1 MRFIEYLKKSFYLPI
16 LALIMIILAF
26 IFNTPKEIFVGYK
39 NILLSSSILTTDYIA
54 IGTLGGALVNAA
66 SILILNLVI
75 LRLLN
80 LRMSG
85 LSFFGKNILNS
96 LPIYIGIYLYAFLNK
111 IPVKNLVISLLFSSG
126 ISPLV
131 SYLIFGF
138 DLAYYISIPLG
149 IGAGIV
155 AGLMVPAISSHTIK
169 FHQGYNLF
177 NVGFS
182 LGIISLAFNGVLR
195 AFNLR
200 ASEISILSND
210 HNLFLH
216 HLLAI
221 GFIFFIII
229 SLFLYLFVAILALVL
244 LIAGIILNPKSFKM
258 IPDLYKRSGRLVS
271 DYIRDYGV
279 SIVMINQA
287 SLLTFEILICLIFKI
302 ELNGAIFGTI
312 LAVSGFAG
320 SGLHLKNTSFVML
333 GAILMCLVT
342 KTNITSTSIIIGILF
357 SAGVAPIAGR
367 YGIVA
372 GIIAGMLHIAILPL
386 CRSFQ
391 GGYDLYNNGFCA
403 GFVACILIAIIEA
416 FKKED

>member
-1 MRFIEYLKKSFYLPI
+1 MRFIEYLKKNFYLPI

-54 IGTLGGALVNAA
+54 IGTLGGALVNTA

-85 LSFFGKNILNS
+85 LIYAALYMILGFSFFGKNILNS

-210 HNLFLH
+210 HN
-216 HLLAI
+216 
-221 GFIFFIII
+221 
-229 SLFLYLFVAILALVL
+229 LFLYLFVAILALVL

>member
-85 LSFFGKNILNS
+85 LIYAALYMILGFSFFGKNILNS
-96 LPIYIGIYLYAFLNK
+96 LPIYIGIYLYAFINK

-210 HNLFLH
+210 HNLFL
-216 HLLAI
+216 
-221 GFIFFIII
+221 
-229 SLFLYLFVAILALVL
+229 YLFVAILALVL
-244 LIAGIILNPKSFKM
+244 LIAWIILNPKSFKM

-320 SGLHLKNTSFVML
+320 AGLHLKNTSFVML
-333 GAILMCLVT
+333 GAILMCLIT

-367 YGIVA
+367 YGIIA

>member
-85 LSFFGKNILNS
+85 LIYAALYMILGFSFFGKNILNS

-210 HNLFLH
+210 HNLFL
-216 HLLAI
+216 
-221 GFIFFIII
+221 
-229 SLFLYLFVAILALVL
+229 YLFVAILALVL

-342 KTNITSTSIIIGILF
+342 KKNITSTSIIIGILF

>member
-75 LRLLN
+75 LRLSN

-85 LSFFGKNILNS
+85 LIYAALYMILGFSFFGKNILNS

-195 AFNLR
+195 SFNLR

-210 HNLFLH
+210 HN
-216 HLLAI
+216 
-221 GFIFFIII
+221 
-229 SLFLYLFVAILALVL
+229 LFLYLFVAILALVL

-320 SGLHLKNTSFVML
+320 AGLHLKNTSFVML
-333 GAILMCLVT
+333 GAILMCLIT

>member
-1 MRFIEYLKKSFYLPI
+1 MQFIEYLKKSFYLPI

-85 LSFFGKNILNS
+85 LIYAALYMILGFSFFGKNILNS

-210 HNLFLH
+210 HNLFL
-216 HLLAI
+216 
-221 GFIFFIII
+221 
-229 SLFLYLFVAILALVL
+229 YLFVAILALVL

-320 SGLHLKNTSFVML
+320 AGLHLKNTSFVML
-333 GAILMCLVT
+333 GAILMCLIT

-372 GIIAGMLHIAILPL
+372 GIIAGMLHIVILPL

>member
-1 MRFIEYLKKSFYLPI
+1 MYHIRFIEYLKKSFYLPI

-85 LSFFGKNILNS
+85 LIYAALYMILGFSFFGKNILNS

-210 HNLFLH
+210 HNLFL
-216 HLLAI
+216 
-221 GFIFFIII
+221 
-229 SLFLYLFVAILALVL
+229 YLFVAILALVL

-287 SLLTFEILICLIFKI
+287 SLLTFEIIICLIFKI

-320 SGLHLKNTSFVML
+320 AGLHLKNTSFVML

>member
-85 LSFFGKNILNS
+85 LIYAALYMILGFSFFGKNILNS

-210 HNLFLH
+210 HNLFL
-216 HLLAI
+216 
-221 GFIFFIII
+221 
-229 SLFLYLFVAILALVL
+229 YLFVAILALVL
-244 LIAGIILNPKSFKM
+244 LIEGIILNPKSFKM

-320 SGLHLKNTSFVML
+320 AGLHLKNTSFVML
-333 GAILMCLVT
+333 GAILMCLIT

>member
-85 LSFFGKNILNS
+85 LIYAALYMILGFSFFGKNILNS

-182 LGIISLAFNGVLR
+182 LGIISLTFNGVLR

-210 HNLFLH
+210 HN
-216 HLLAI
+216 
-221 GFIFFIII
+221 
-229 SLFLYLFVAILALVL
+229 LFLYLFVAILALVL

-320 SGLHLKNTSFVML
+320 AGLHLKNTSFVML
-333 GAILMCLVT
+333 GAILMCLIT
-342 KTNITSTSIIIGILF
+342 KTNITSASIIIGILF

>member
-85 LSFFGKNILNS
+85 LIYAALYMILGFSFFGKNILNS

-131 SYLIFGF
+131 SYLIFDF

-210 HNLFLH
+210 HN
-216 HLLAI
+216 
-221 GFIFFIII
+221 
-229 SLFLYLFVAILALVL
+229 LFLYLFVAILALVL

-312 LAVSGFAG
+312 LAVSGFAAA
-320 SGLHLKNTSFVML
+320 GLHLKNTSFVML

-372 GIIAGMLHIAILPL
+372 GIVAGMLHIAILPL

>member
-85 LSFFGKNILNS
+85 LIYAALYMILGFSFFGKNILNS

-210 HNLFLH
+210 HNLFL
-216 HLLAI
+216 
-221 GFIFFIII
+221 
-229 SLFLYLFVAILALVL
+229 YLFVAILALVL

-320 SGLHLKNTSFVML
+320 AGLHLKNTSFVML
-333 GAILMCLVT
+333 GAILMCLIT

-403 GFVACILIAIIEA
+403 GFVACILIVIIEA

>member
-85 LSFFGKNILNS
+85 LIYAALYMILGFSFFGKNILNS

-210 HNLFLH
+210 HNLFL
-216 HLLAI
+216 
-221 GFIFFIII
+221 
-229 SLFLYLFVAILALVL
+229 YLFVAILALVL

-320 SGLHLKNTSFVML
+320 SGLHLKNTSFVMI

>member
-85 LSFFGKNILNS
+85 LIYAALYMILGFSFFGKNILNS

-155 AGLMVPAISSHTIK
+155 AGLIVPAISSHTIK

-210 HNLFLH
+210 HN
-216 HLLAI
+216 
-221 GFIFFIII
+221 
-229 SLFLYLFVAILALVL
+229 LFLYLFVAILALVL

-320 SGLHLKNTSFVML
+320 AGLHLKNTSFIML
-333 GAILMCLVT
+333 GAILMCLIT

>member
-85 LSFFGKNILNS
+85 LIYAALYMILGFSFFGKNILNS

-210 HNLFLH
+210 HNLFL
-216 HLLAI
+216 
-221 GFIFFIII
+221 
-229 SLFLYLFVAILALVL
+229 YLFVAIFALVL

-320 SGLHLKNTSFVML
+320 AGLHLKNTSFVML
-333 GAILMCLVT
+333 GAILMCLIT

>member
-54 IGTLGGALVNAA
+54 IGTLGGALVNTA

-85 LSFFGKNILNS
+85 LIYAALYMILGFSFFGKNILNS

-155 AGLMVPAISSHTIK
+155 AGLIVPAISSHTIK

-210 HNLFLH
+210 HN
-216 HLLAI
+216 
-221 GFIFFIII
+221 
-229 SLFLYLFVAILALVL
+229 LFLYLFVAILALVL

>member
-85 LSFFGKNILNS
+85 LIYAALYMILGFSFFGKNILNS

-210 HNLFLH
+210 HNLFL
-216 HLLAI
+216 
-221 GFIFFIII
+221 
-229 SLFLYLFVAILALVL
+229 YLFVAILTLVL

-320 SGLHLKNTSFVML
+320 AGLHLKNTSFVML
-333 GAILMCLVT
+333 GAILMCLIT

-372 GIIAGMLHIAILPL
+372 GIIAGMLHIVILPL

>member
-85 LSFFGKNILNS
+85 LIYAALYMILGFSFFGKNILNS
-96 LPIYIGIYLYAFLNK
+96 LPTYIGIYLYAFLNK

-210 HNLFLH
+210 HNLFL
-216 HLLAI
+216 
-221 GFIFFIII
+221 
-229 SLFLYLFVAILALVL
+229 YLFVAILALVL

-258 IPDLYKRSGRLVS
+258 ISDLYKRSGRLVS

-320 SGLHLKNTSFVML
+320 AGLHLKNTSFVML
-333 GAILMCLVT
+333 GAILMCLIT

>member
-85 LSFFGKNILNS
+85 LIYAALYMILGFSFFGKNILNS

-155 AGLMVPAISSHTIK
+155 AGLTVPAISSHTIK

-210 HNLFLH
+210 HN
-216 HLLAI
+216 
-221 GFIFFIII
+221 
-229 SLFLYLFVAILALVL
+229 LFLYLFVAILALVL

-320 SGLHLKNTSFVML
+320 AGLHLKNTSFVML
-333 GAILMCLVT
+333 GAILMCLIT

>member
-54 IGTLGGALVNAA
+54 IGTLGGTLVNAA
-66 SILILNLVI
+66 SILVLNLVI

-85 LSFFGKNILNS
+85 LIYAALYMILGFSFFGKNILNS

-210 HNLFLH
+210 HNLFL
-216 HLLAI
+216 
-221 GFIFFIII
+221 
-229 SLFLYLFVAILALVL
+229 YLFVAILALVL

-320 SGLHLKNTSFVML
+320 AGLHLKNTSFVML
-333 GAILMCLVT
+333 GAILMCLIT

>member
-85 LSFFGKNILNS
+85 LIYAALYMILGFSFFGKNILNS
-96 LPIYIGIYLYAFLNK
+96 LPIYIGIYLYAFINK

-210 HNLFLH
+210 HNLFL
-216 HLLAI
+216 
-221 GFIFFIII
+221 
-229 SLFLYLFVAILALVL
+229 YLFVAILALVL

-320 SGLHLKNTSFVML
+320 AGLHLKNTSFVML
-333 GAILMCLVT
+333 GAILMCLIT
-342 KTNITSTSIIIGILF
+342 KTNITLTSIIIGILF

>member
-85 LSFFGKNILNS
+85 LIYAALYMILGFSFFGKNILNS

-149 IGAGIV
+149 IGAGVV

-210 HNLFLH
+210 HN
-216 HLLAI
+216 
-221 GFIFFIII
+221 
-229 SLFLYLFVAILALVL
+229 LFLYLFVAILALVL

>member
-85 LSFFGKNILNS
+85 LIYAALYMILGFSFFGKNILNS
-96 LPIYIGIYLYAFLNK
+96 LPIYIGIYLYSFINK

-210 HNLFLH
+210 HNLFL
-216 HLLAI
+216 
-221 GFIFFIII
+221 
-229 SLFLYLFVAILALVL
+229 YLFVAILALVL

-320 SGLHLKNTSFVML
+320 AGLHLKNTSFVML
-333 GAILMCLVT
+333 GAILMCLIT

>member
-39 NILLSSSILTTDYIA
+39 NILLSSSILITDYIA

-85 LSFFGKNILNS
+85 LIYAALYMILGFSFFGKNILNS

-131 SYLIFGF
+131 SYLIFDF

-210 HNLFLH
+210 HN
-216 HLLAI
+216 
-221 GFIFFIII
+221 
-229 SLFLYLFVAILALVL
+229 LFLYLFVAILALVL

-320 SGLHLKNTSFVML
+320 AGLHLKNTSFVML
-333 GAILMCLVT
+333 GAILMCLIT

>member
-85 LSFFGKNILNS
+85 LIYAALYMILGFSFFGKNILNS

-210 HNLFLH
+210 HNLFL
-216 HLLAI
+216 
-221 GFIFFIII
+221 
-229 SLFLYLFVAILALVL
+229 YLFVAILALVL

-279 SIVMINQA
+279 SIVIINQA

-320 SGLHLKNTSFVML
+320 AGLHLKNTSFVML
-333 GAILMCLVT
+333 GAILMCLIT

>member
-1 MRFIEYLKKSFYLPI
+1 MRFIEYFKKSFYLPI

-85 LSFFGKNILNS
+85 LIYAALYMILGFSFFGKNILNS

-210 HNLFLH
+210 HNLFL
-216 HLLAI
+216 
-221 GFIFFIII
+221 
-229 SLFLYLFVAILALVL
+229 YLFVAILALVL

-271 DYIRDYGV
+271 DYVRDYGV

-320 SGLHLKNTSFVML
+320 AGLHLKNTSFVML
-333 GAILMCLVT
+333 GAILMCLIT

>member
-85 LSFFGKNILNS
+85 LIYAALYMILGFSFFGKNILNS

-210 HNLFLH
+210 HNLFL
-216 HLLAI
+216 
-221 GFIFFIII
+221 
-229 SLFLYLFVAILALVL
+229 YLFVAILALVL

-312 LAVSGFAG
+312 LVVSGFAG
-320 SGLHLKNTSFVML
+320 AGLHLKNTSFVML
-333 GAILMCLVT
+333 GAILMCLIT

>member
-85 LSFFGKNILNS
+85 LIYAALYMILGFSFFGKNILNS

-200 ASEISILSND
+200 ASEISILSNN
-210 HNLFLH
+210 HN
-216 HLLAI
+216 
-221 GFIFFIII
+221 
-229 SLFLYLFVAILALVL
+229 LFLYLFVAILALVL

-258 IPDLYKRSGRLVS
+258 TPDLYKRSGRLVS

-320 SGLHLKNTSFVML
+320 AGLHLKNTSFVML
-333 GAILMCLVT
+333 GAILMCLIT

>member
-85 LSFFGKNILNS
+85 LIYAALYMILGFSFFGKNILNS

-210 HNLFLH
+210 HNLFL
-216 HLLAI
+216 
-221 GFIFFIII
+221 
-229 SLFLYLFVAILALVL
+229 YLFVAILALVL

-320 SGLHLKNTSFVML
+320 AGLHLKNTSFVML
-333 GAILMCLVT
+333 GAILMCLIT

-372 GIIAGMLHIAILPL
+372 SIIAGMLHIAILPL

>member
-85 LSFFGKNILNS
+85 LIYAALYMILNS

-210 HNLFLH
+210 HNLFL
-216 HLLAI
+216 
-221 GFIFFIII
+221 
-229 SLFLYLFVAILALVL
+229 YLFVAILALVL

-258 IPDLYKRSGRLVS
+258 IPDIYKRSGRLVS

-320 SGLHLKNTSFVML
+320 AGLHLKNTSFVML
-333 GAILMCLVT
+333 GAILMCLIT

>member
-85 LSFFGKNILNS
+85 LIYAALYMILGFSFFGKNILNS

-210 HNLFLH
+210 HNLFL
-216 HLLAI
+216 
-221 GFIFFIII
+221 
-229 SLFLYLFVAILALVL
+229 YLFVAILALVL
-244 LIAGIILNPKSFKM
+244 LIAGIILNSKSFKM

>member
-85 LSFFGKNILNS
+85 LIYAALYMILGFSFFGKNILNS

-210 HNLFLH
+210 HNLFL
-216 HLLAI
+216 
-221 GFIFFIII
+221 
-229 SLFLYLFVAILALVL
+229 YLFVAILALVL

-320 SGLHLKNTSFVML
+320 AGLHLKNTSFVML
-333 GAILMCLVT
+333 GAILMCLIT
-342 KTNITSTSIIIGILF
+342 KTNITSSSIIIGILF

>member
-85 LSFFGKNILNS
+85 LIYAALYMILGFSFFGKNILNS

-210 HNLFLH
+210 HNLFL
-216 HLLAI
+216 
-221 GFIFFIII
+221 
-229 SLFLYLFVAILALVL
+229 YLFVAILALVL

-271 DYIRDYGV
+271 DYIRDYEV

-320 SGLHLKNTSFVML
+320 AGLHLKNTSFVML
-333 GAILMCLVT
+333 GAILMCLIT

>member
-16 LALIMIILAF
+16 LTLIMIILAF

-85 LSFFGKNILNS
+85 LIYAALYMILGFSFFGKNILNS

-210 HNLFLH
+210 HNLFL
-216 HLLAI
+216 
-221 GFIFFIII
+221 
-229 SLFLYLFVAILALVL
+229 YLFVAILALVL

-320 SGLHLKNTSFVML
+320 AGLHLKNTSFVML
-333 GAILMCLVT
+333 GAILMCLIT

>member
-85 LSFFGKNILNS
+85 LIYAALYMILGFSFFGKNILNS
-96 LPIYIGIYLYAFLNK
+96 LPIYIGIYLYAFINK

-210 HNLFLH
+210 HNLFL
-216 HLLAI
+216 
-221 GFIFFIII
+221 
-229 SLFLYLFVAILALVL
+229 YLFVAILALVL

-320 SGLHLKNTSFVML
+320 AGLHLKNTSFVML
-333 GAILMCLVT
+333 GAILMCLIT
-342 KTNITSTSIIIGILF
+342 KTNITLTSIIIGILF

-367 YGIVA
+367 YGIVT

>member
-1 MRFIEYLKKSFYLPI
+1 MRFIEYFKKSFYLPI

-85 LSFFGKNILNS
+85 LIYAALYMILGFSFFGKNILNS

-210 HNLFLH
+210 HN
-216 HLLAI
+216 
-221 GFIFFIII
+221 
-229 SLFLYLFVAILALVL
+229 LFLYLFVAILALVL

>member
-85 LSFFGKNILNS
+85 LIYAALYMILGFSFFGKNILNS

-210 HNLFLH
+210 HNLFL
-216 HLLAI
+216 
-221 GFIFFIII
+221 
-229 SLFLYLFVAILALVL
+229 YLFVAILALVL

-320 SGLHLKNTSFVML
+320 AGLHLKNTSFVML
-333 GAILMCLVT
+333 GAILMCLIT

-386 CRSFQ
+386 CLSFQ

>member
-85 LSFFGKNILNS
+85 LIYAALYMILGFSFFGKNILNS

-200 ASEISILSND
+200 ASEISILSNN
-210 HNLFLH
+210 HN
-216 HLLAI
+216 
-221 GFIFFIII
+221 
-229 SLFLYLFVAILALVL
+229 LFLYLFVAILALVL

>member
-85 LSFFGKNILNS
+85 LIYAALYMILGFSFFGKNILNS
-96 LPIYIGIYLYAFLNK
+96 LPIYIGIYLYAFINK

-195 AFNLR
+195 AFNLK

-210 HNLFLH
+210 HN
-216 HLLAI
+216 
-221 GFIFFIII
+221 
-229 SLFLYLFVAILALVL
+229 LFLYLFVAILALVL

-320 SGLHLKNTSFVML
+320 AGLHLKNTSFVML
-333 GAILMCLVT
+333 GAILMCLIT

-367 YGIVA
+367 YGIIA

>member
-85 LSFFGKNILNS
+85 LIYAALYMILGFSFFGKNILNS

-210 HNLFLH
+210 HNLFL
-216 HLLAI
+216 
-221 GFIFFIII
+221 
-229 SLFLYLFVAILALVL
+229 YLFVAILALVL

-320 SGLHLKNTSFVML
+320 AGLHLKNTSFVML
-333 GAILMCLVT
+333 GAILMCLIT

-416 FKKED
+416 LKKED

>member
-85 LSFFGKNILNS
+85 LIYAALYMILGFSFFGKNILNS

-210 HNLFLH
+210 HNLFL
-216 HLLAI
+216 
-221 GFIFFIII
+221 
-229 SLFLYLFVAILALVL
+229 YLFVAILALVL

-258 IPDLYKRSGRLVS
+258 ISDLYKRSGRLVS

-320 SGLHLKNTSFVML
+320 AGLHLKNTSFVML
-333 GAILMCLVT
+333 GAILMCLIT

>member
-85 LSFFGKNILNS
+85 LIYAALYMILGFSFFGKNILNS
-96 LPIYIGIYLYAFLNK
+96 LPIYIGIYLYSFINK

-210 HNLFLH
+210 HNLFL
-216 HLLAI
+216 
-221 GFIFFIII
+221 
-229 SLFLYLFVAILALVL
+229 YLFVAILALIL

-320 SGLHLKNTSFVML
+320 AGLHLKNTSFVML
-333 GAILMCLVT
+333 GAILMCLIT